1 MVKRAQNRVTEHQHV
16 QIPKWLQGVFI
27 GILVLVVAGLMLGEW
42 QRSQIV
48 GHASHR
54 FNLALIAPEVGV
66 TFVSFDPA
74 EQALFVLPFPSD
86 LSIPSRKSGEYSI
99 TSLYKLGA
107 YSGEGGMFARQKI
120 QGFMRVPIPGYAVV
134 TTESNNPKRQLTKA
148 LLSVA
153 LSPKR
158 AESSLSRF
166 DALVLLSRLS
176 RYSYR
181 EVGEEEL
188 VRAAVIEKKEGVSLY
203 HPERL
208 QEFVGSRL
216 FDWGLGAE
224 GVTVAVL
231 NASGENG
238 LGSDMADFLTNL
250 GFDVVMVRSVAGG
263 EMEEVSHWQVADER
277 ELSELTDLF
286 ASLFGFAAPTVGV
299 AAEYRSQV
307 VIWVGKDA
315 KELF

>member
-1 MVKRAQNRVTEHQHV
+1 MGL
-16 QIPKWLQGVFI
+16 I
-27 GILVLVVAGLMLGEW
+27 VLVVGGLGVREW

-66 TFVSFDPA
+66 TFVSFDPVEGEA
-74 EQALFVLPFPSD
+74 FILPFPNN

-99 TSLYKLGA
+99 TSLYKLGS

-134 TTESNNPKRQLTKA
+134 RTENKDPKNQLNRA
-148 LLSVA
+148 LLSIA
-153 LSPKR
+153 LLPKQ

-181 EVGEEEL
+181 EVTEEEL
-188 VRAAVIEKKEGVSLY
+188 LRAAVIEKKEGVSLY

-224 GVTVAVL
+224 GVSVAVL

-250 GFDVVMVRSVAGG
+250 GFDVVMVRSVTGG
-263 EMEEVSHWQVADER
+263 EILDSSRWEIADETKLL
-277 ELSELTDLF
+277 ELKQLF
-286 ASLFGFAAPTVGV
+286 ASLFGFAKPTMGV
-299 AAEYRSQV
+299 NAEYRAQV